1 MGQESQTRIVISHR
15 NEESAFMLRL
25 FFALKG
31 FEAEI
36 QKSTDLALFSD
47 SNSGTGAVLVCD
59 ASDQTLVRAEK
70 KTGERGLHN
79 VVVIRD
85 NEQVSSSCVR
95 TSPRVISS
103 STIGTDLIGAVLDCF
118 GDCSG
123 PLLLVRG
130 CPAQPQP
137 AVAYRSLQ
145 PQAPSL
151 NVIAKSDG
159 VITT

>member
-36 QKSTDLALFSD
+36 QKSIDLALFSD
-47 SNSGTGAVLVCD
+47 SNSGSGAVLVCD

-85 NEQVSSSCVR
+85 SEQVSSSCVR

-103 STIGTDLIGAVLDCF
+103 STIGTDLIGAIH
-118 GDCSG
+118 DCSS
-123 PLLLVRG
+123 PPAG
-130 CPAQPQP
+130 C
-137 AVAYRSLQ
+137 S
-145 PQAPSL
+145 
-151 NVIAKSDG
+151 
-159 VITT
+159 